1 MDNSKNISIDE
12 IRHLARLTRIA
23 MNDKEV
29 DSMRDQMQN
38 IIENIDILKEVDTRE
53 IEPTGHSVDLNSVMR
68 EDILGES
75 LPVDDVLLNAPDT
88 QENFIKI
95 RPVFD

>member
-1 MDNSKNISIDE
+1 MNNSKNISIDE

>member
-1 MDNSKNISIDE
+1 
-12 IRHLARLTRIA
+12 
-23 MNDKEV
+23 
-29 DSMRDQMQN
+29 MQN